1 MQKTDEQSEEEP
13 GYIKDSSLLY
23 PKTDRSRR
31 KPREEGKKMTSHKRQ
46 AELQPLQREPNRDE
60 IQNDNNEEMNPEK
73 PTFIVVS
80 VLLFNLD
87 GLGKGR

>member
-1 MQKTDEQSEEEP
+1 
-13 GYIKDSSLLY
+13 
-23 PKTDRSRR
+23 
-31 KPREEGKKMTSHKRQ
+31 MTSHKRQ
-46 AELQPLQREPNRDE
+46 AEMQPLQRQPNRDE
-60 IQNDNNEEMNPEK
+60 IQKDNNEEMNPEK